1 MMPYMHAGKLLQPLK
16 ENIANQTKKNLKS
29 KRIKITGG
37 KTAYDPKRVLLVVF
51 RYGGQQ
57 TKTGN
62 PDKKKSLIFLPKG
75 KSPQTSLP
83 LHHLVLQRVF
93 LNCSLAFEKKD
104 YSNTLC
110 ISENE
115 LISRHGKKK
124 LEHVTEP
131 DAATKVKHTRSKM
144 ARCEHI
150 FE

>member
-1 MMPYMHAGKLLQPLK
+1 MIQRELYWWYSDMEGNKLKQVIL
-16 ENIANQTKKNLKS
+16 I
-29 KRIKITGG
+29 
-37 KTAYDPKRVLLVVF
+37 
-51 RYGGQQ
+51 
-57 TKTGN
+57 
-62 PDKKKSLIFLPKG
+62 KKKSLIFLPKG

-93 LNCSLAFEKKD
+93 LNCSLAFEKKN

-131 DAATKVKHTRSKM
+131 DAATKAKHMRSKM